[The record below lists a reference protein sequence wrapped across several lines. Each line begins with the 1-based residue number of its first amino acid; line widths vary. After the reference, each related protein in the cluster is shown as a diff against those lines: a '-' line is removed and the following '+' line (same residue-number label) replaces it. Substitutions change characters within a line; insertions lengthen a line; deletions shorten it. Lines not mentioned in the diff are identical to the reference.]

1 MEEQGAIVLP
11 PGVILKEELE
21 ARGWAQVELA
31 EIMGRP
37 TKAINEIITG
47 KKAITP
53 ETAVQLAEALGTSAA
68 LWMNLETQYQ
78 LSKVQTRDQAITRR
92 AALYAEFP
100 VREMLKRGWVQATDD
115 FEELHQRF
123 LSFFGMKSLQD
134 KPAVAFA
141 AKKTNSFEG
150 VTMPQIAWLLRARQI
165 ASSRVFK
172 RFDKQALRAALPAL
186 SALRTAPEEIRHVTR
201 ILADSGVRLVFV
213 EALPGSKIDGACFW
227 LEGEQPVVAM
237 SLRLDRIDNFWFV
250 LRHELEH
257 VLKGHGKT
265 LGFVLDQDI
274 EGMDSEQIEK
284 EEKLANAEAAQFCV
298 DQAQL
303 NDFIARV
310 QPYFSEERVTLF
322 AKRLGI
328 HTGLVAGQ
336 LRRRLNRY
344 DRWSAHL
351 VKVRHIAIK
360 SAPVDGWGVVDN
372 S

>member
-1 MEEQGAIVLP
+1 MEEGATVLP
-11 PGVILKEELE
+11 PGEVLKEELE

-37 TKAINEIITG
+37 TKAINEIIAG

-78 LSKVQTRDQAITRR
+78 LSKVQTRDQAIARR
-92 AALYAEFP
+92 AALYDTFP
-100 VREMLKRGWVQATDD
+100 VREMIKRGWVQATEDLD
-115 FEELHQRF
+115 ELQQRF
-123 LSFFGMKSLQD
+123 LAFFGMQSLSD

-141 AKKTNSFEG
+141 AKKTDPFEG
-150 VTMPQIAWLLRARQI
+150 VIMAQVAWLLRARQM
-165 ASSRVFK
+165 ASSHVYK
-172 RFDKQALRAALPAL
+172 RFDRAGLAAALPEL
-186 SALRTAPEEIRHVTR
+186 SKLRTAPEEVRHASR
-201 ILADSGVRLVFV
+201 LLADVGVRLVFV
-213 EALPGSKIDGACFW
+213 EALPSSKIDGACFW
-227 LEGEQPVVAM
+227 LESQQPVVAM

-257 VLKGHGKT
+257 VLQGHGQT
-265 LGFVLDQDI
+265 RGFVLDQDI
-274 EGMDSEQIEK
+274 EGMDTSEIA
-284 EEKLANAEAAQFCV
+284 EEERLANAAAAQFCI

-303 NDFIARV
+303 SDFIARV
-310 QPYFSEERVTLF
+310 APYFSEERVTLF
-322 AKRLGI
+322 AKRMGV

-360 SAPVDGWGVVDN
+360 SAPVDGWGMVDN